1 MTVRRGG
8 VRTLG
13 PPEVR
18 MAASPILRGLVVLA
32 LVSCSPPGT
41 GATPSSEA
49 PVATATPA
57 TVATP
62 LPPGAIRFAIV
73 PDRSRATIRVR
84 EQVAS
89 IPAPGEAVLTT
100 GAFSGDLVLLADGS
114 FAKGSLVAVELDTLR
129 SDNDLRD
136 EWIKINTLQTRRFPR
151 AEFDV
156 ARVTDVPLPL
166 PADGEWTARLIGTMR
181 IHGVERELAW
191 ELRTTRAAGEMRVR
205 GSTTF
210 HFGDYGMDVP
220 ANRLVLSVVDLVSL
234 EIDVVAR
241 PV

>member
-1 MTVRRGG
+1 MQ
-8 VRTLG
+8 
-13 PPEVR
+13 
-18 MAASPILRGLVVLA
+18 APILRGLVALA
-32 LVSCSPPGT
+32 LVSCSPLGT
-41 GATPSSEA
+41 SAAPSSEA
-49 PVATATPA
+49 PVATATPTA
-57 TVATP
+57 ASTP
-62 LPPGAIRFAIV
+62 LPPGATRFAIV
-73 PDRSRATIRVR
+73 ADRSHATIRVR
-84 EQVAS
+84 EQVAN

-100 GAFSGDLVLLADGS
+100 GAFTGELVLLADGS

-151 AEFDV
+151 AEFAV

-166 PADGEWTARLIGTMR
+166 PADGEWAARLIGTMR
-181 IHGVERELAW
+181 IHGVERELVW
-191 ELRTTRAAGEMRVR
+191 DLRTTRAAREVRVR

-220 ANRLVLSVVDLVSL
+220 ANRLVLSVVDLVRL
-234 EIDVVAR
+234 EIDAVAR